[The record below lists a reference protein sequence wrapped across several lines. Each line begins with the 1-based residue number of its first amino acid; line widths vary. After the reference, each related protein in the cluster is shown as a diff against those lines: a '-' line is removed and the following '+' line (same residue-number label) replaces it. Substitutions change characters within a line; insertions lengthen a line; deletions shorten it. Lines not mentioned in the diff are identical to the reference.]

1 MTGSDMKNVLMISV
15 SIILLAI
22 LSGCATR
29 RQVEELQIQVE
40 AMRTDQT
47 AIRAENAR
55 LDSLFR
61 VNAETSRK
69 LNADFAS
76 YADRLDQRLQTVEAR
91 LEDAISLINRSGGAR
106 GVSTNQNL
114 NPQTDTSRAESTQTQ
129 PGIDCQKIYNAAY
142 LDFVKEQYDMAIK
155 GFKGYLQTCPGTGLD
170 DNAQYWI
177 GESYYV
183 QKSYEK
189 AQDAFQEVITKYPE
203 SERLAA
209 AKLKL
214 GESLYALRQKA
225 KARALFEDVIKNNPG
240 TQEAQEAANM
250 LNRYR

>member
-1 MTGSDMKNVLMISV
+1 MKN
-15 SIILLAI
+15 ILLILAAAI
-22 LSGCATR
+22 TLSIMAGCATH
-29 RQVEELQIQVE
+29 RQVQELQLQVE

-47 AIRAENAR
+47 AIREENAR

-61 VNAETSRK
+61 ENAETSRK

-91 LEDAISLINRSGGAR
+91 LEDAISLINRSGGVR
-106 GVSTNQNL
+106 GAIPEPI
-114 NPQTDTSRAESTQTQ
+114 PQTDTTKAESTQVQ
-129 PGIDCQKIYNAAY
+129 PGLDCQKIYNSAY

-183 QKSYEK
+183 QKSYDK
-189 AQDAFQEVITKYPE
+189 AQTAFQDLISKYPE
-203 SERLAA
+203 SERLVA

-225 KARALFEDVIKNNPG
+225 KARSYFEDVIKNNPG
-240 TQEAQEAANM
+240 TQEAQEAASM
-250 LNRYR
+250 LDRYR